1 KVQAADVF
9 TTTPQIVTDKLV
21 TLADPKFNFAAQNVI
36 PLVNKA
42 ALTPTI
48 SSTLNAVDAK
58 LTTAALV
65 QMVNAAVTEK
75 ENYSTVAANFL
86 KTIGMG

>member
-1 KVQAADVF
+1 VF
-9 TTTPQIVTDKLV
+9 TTSPQIVTDKLV
-21 TLADPKFNFAAQNVI
+21 ALSDPKSNFAAQNVI
-36 PLVNKA
+36 PLVNKS

-65 QMVNAAVTEK
+65 QMVNAAVNEK